1 MKTTGNEGQIKEVKV
16 PIQVVLGETELRLEQ
31 LAYLGEGTIIT
42 LDSLASEPVRMLAAG
57 EQIAW
62 GEVVIIDENFGIRV
76 TQILG
81 KEESKEE
88 LQYDGQRL

>member
-1 MKTTGNEGQIKEVKV
+1 MKTTRNEGQVKEVRV
-16 PIQVVLGETELRLEQ
+16 PIQVVIGETELRLEQ

-42 LDSLASEPVRMLAAG
+42 LDSLAGEPVRMLAAG

-62 GEVVIIDENFGIRV
+62 GEVVVIDENFGIRV

-81 KEESKEE
+81 KEEERDE
-88 LQYDGQRL
+88 LR

>member
-1 MKTTGNEGQIKEVKV
+1 MKTTAKTGRIEEIRV

-31 LAYLGEGTIIT
+31 LAGIGEGTIVT
-42 LDSLASEPVRMLAAG
+42 LDSFAGEPVRVLASG

-62 GEVVIIDENFGIRV
+62 GEVVVCDENFGIRI

-81 KEESKEE
+81 KERRPE
-88 LQYDGQRL
+88 